1 MYCWY
6 LRHTYLQNELKKPG
20 ALTVCGEKVD
30 LGAIKAPVYVYGS
43 REDHIVPWTA
53 AYRSVPLFKGKVRFV
68 LGASGHIA
76 GVINPPAAKKR
87 SHWTNDRLPDDA
99 ESWFDSATEHAG
111 SWWPNWSQWLAPQGG
126 KQVPAPKGYGAR
138 GFKAIE
144 PAPGRYVK
152 AKA

>member
-6 LRHTYLQNELKKPG
+6 LRHTYLQNELKVPG
-20 ALTVCGEKVD
+20 RLTVCGEKVD
-30 LGAIKAPVYVYGS
+30 LGAIRAPAYVYAS
-43 REDHIVPWTA
+43 REDHIVPWSS
-53 AYRSVPLFKGKVRFV
+53 AYGSVNLLKGERRFV

-87 SHWTNDRLPDDA
+87 SHWIGGALPDSA
-99 ESWFDSATEHAG
+99 QQWFDAASEQPG
-111 SWWPNWSQWLAPQGG
+111 SWWTDWSSWLAGKGG
-126 KQVPAPKGYGAR
+126 RQVAAPRAYGGR
-138 GFKAIE
+138 GFAPIE